1 MRRPVI
7 LVRFSDHMRGSN
19 DFGSAPNY
27 QKRPD
32 WFGVDSV
39 RSVYVATSYVS
50 ESRRLTQRNSRDVT
64 GNRGP
69 NFGR

>member
-1 MRRPVI
+1 MI
-7 LVRFSDHMRGSN
+7 LVRFSDHMRESN

-32 WFGVDSV
+32 WCGADSV